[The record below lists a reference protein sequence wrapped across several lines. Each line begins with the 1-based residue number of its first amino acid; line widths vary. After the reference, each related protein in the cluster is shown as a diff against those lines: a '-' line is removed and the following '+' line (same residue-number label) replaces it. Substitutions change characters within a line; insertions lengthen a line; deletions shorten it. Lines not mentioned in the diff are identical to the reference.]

1 MGIFKVFGESLKE
14 LFDNALIKALIPI
27 ITLVLGFYGRRLLDW
42 IKWRRKQFLH
52 RIIVSLNS
60 FQDGKLLL
68 RTIMEKSC
76 EEVFLNSY
84 AVNVVIAAAQKT
96 TDKDPILA
104 IPKDEAWHIMNSA
117 LNAIAEE
124 FHLGV
129 VQRDMGLPVKSERYT
144 FCLTHER
151 ADDVKQEKVRLLMIR
166 SDVLVNLP
174 KEMPILESP
183 HHRLRFETL
192 HKMAETRKTKPELFA
207 EVEICM
213 PA

>member
-1 MGIFKVFGESLKE
+1 MFKVLGDSLKE
-14 LFDNALIKALIPI
+14 LFDNSVIKALIPVL
-27 ITLVLGFYGRRLLDW
+27 TLVIGFYGRRLLDW
-42 IKWRRKQFLH
+42 FSWRRKQFLH

-76 EEVFLNSY
+76 QEVFLNSY
-84 AVNVVIAAAQKT
+84 AVNVVISAAQKT
-96 TDKDPILA
+96 TDKEPILA
-104 IPKDEAWHIMNSA
+104 IPKDEAWHILNSA

-124 FHLGV
+124 FHQGV
-129 VQRDMGLPVKSERYT
+129 VQRDMGLPVKVERYV

-151 ADDVKQEKVRLLMIR
+151 AEDVKQEKIRLLMIR
-166 SDVLVNLP
+166 SDVLANLP
-174 KEMPILESP
+174 KEMPALESP

-192 HKMAETRKTKPELFA
+192 HKMAEAKKTKPELFA

>member
-1 MGIFKVFGESLKE
+1 MFKVLGESLKE
-14 LFDNALIKALIPI
+14 LVDNAFVKALIPLV
-27 ITLVLGFYGRRLLDW
+27 TLLLGFYGRRLFDW
-42 IKWRRKQFLH
+42 FRWRRKQFLH

-60 FQDGKLLL
+60 FHDGKLLL
-68 RTIMEKSC
+68 RTIVEKSC

-84 AVNVVIAAAQKT
+84 AVNVVISAAQKT
-96 TDKDPILA
+96 TDKDPVLNL
-104 IPKDEAWHIMNSA
+104 PKDEAWHILNSA
-117 LNAIAEE
+117 LNAVAEE
-124 FHLGV
+124 FHQGV
-129 VQRDMGLPVKSERYT
+129 VQRDMGLPVKAERYV

-166 SDVLVNLP
+166 SDVLANLP
-174 KEMPILESP
+174 KEMPALESP

-192 HKMAETRKTKPELFA
+192 HKMAATRKTRPDLFS

>member
-1 MGIFKVFGESLKE
+1 MFKVLGESLKE
-14 LFDNALIKALIPI
+14 LVDNAFVKALIPLV
-27 ITLVLGFYGRRLLDW
+27 TLLLGFYGRRLFDW
-42 IKWRRKQFLH
+42 FRWRRKQFLH

-60 FQDGKLLL
+60 FHDGKLLL

-84 AVNVVIAAAQKT
+84 AVNVVVSAAQKT
-96 TDKDPILA
+96 TDKNPVLEL
-104 IPKDEAWHIMNSA
+104 PKDEAWHILNSA
-117 LNAIAEE
+117 LNAVAEE
-124 FHLGV
+124 FHQGV
-129 VQRDMGLPVKSERYT
+129 VQRDMGLPVKSERYV

-166 SDVLVNLP
+166 SDVLANLP
-174 KEMPILESP
+174 KEMPALESP

-192 HKMAETRKTKPELFA
+192 HKMAESRKTRPDLFA